1 MAEKVFFFASIFHSK
16 IKFNFIFLG
25 YVSLNLYKLNF
36 LFKHSVMD
44 KKKFLSVGG
53 KVLFVVA
60 VVLATDFV
68 KQYIAKSNMSK
79 PLEVKSEE

>member
-1 MAEKVFFFASIFHSK
+1 
-16 IKFNFIFLG
+16 
-25 YVSLNLYKLNF
+25 
-36 LFKHSVMD
+36 MD
-44 KKKFLSVGG
+44 KKKFLSVSG

-79 PLEVKSEE
+79 PLEVKPEE